1 MLATVSVVGGAL
13 PLTAAERTTGG
24 CYDRGVRRAALL
36 LLPLLAVTASAA
48 AEPPPETLR
57 ARVVSWDVGWKPT
70 VAGDWLARVVVEVRD
85 ARRDGIDVL
94 VLPELFA
101 WGLAPYAPKDTQPAS
116 FITHAVLSELLPRVR
131 DAAGPGMLVVLG
143 SYPHELAGW
152 DHALNRAPVL
162 LDGRWRFVD
171 KLDPTPGEAK
181 EDPPIVPGHALPIF
195 PYRGGRMA
203 VVICFSLEMPEVATA
218 LKRHGVQM
226 VLAPSATED
235 EVAVSRV
242 ERTASARAVELG
254 AAVLVAP
261 LLGEQG
267 GWKNMG
273 SAALYLPAQWGIE
286 RAPGEGVR
294 RSSGFA
300 RDDFSIPW
308 RKLVA
313 LRTPPPD
320 DREPRP
326 FLAPTPPFEVE
337 LEEEAPVGP

>member
-1 MLATVSVVGGAL
+1 MRPSGWRRVG
-13 PLTAAERTTGG
+13 
-24 CYDRGVRRAALL
+24 
-36 LLPLLAVTASAA
+36 LPLLLVAA
-48 AEPPPETLR
+48 AAPAATEPPRPETLR
-57 ARVVSWDVGWKPT
+57 ARVVSWDVGWKPKGP
-70 VAGDWLARVVVEVRD
+70 GDWVARAVGEVRG
-85 ARRDGIDVL
+85 ARQDGMDVL
-94 VLPELFA
+94 VFPELFA
-101 WGLAPYAPKDTQPAS
+101 WGLAPYAPPGTPPVP
-116 FITHAVLSELLPRVR
+116 FITRAVLSDLLPEVR
-131 DAAGPGMLVVLG
+131 EAAGPGMLVVLG
-143 SYPHELAGW
+143 SYPHEVAGW

-242 ERTASARAVELG
+242 QRTASARAVELG